1 MFLIG
6 HIYKQADMYFEYLGN
21 DTFIVYRDNF
31 NPRKKDLLILR
42 GLILPYAV
50 EISKDD
56 KDFLKIKEEVI
67 NKIKTHTNGSYFS
80 RINEYIKQLDKY
92 RK

>member
-6 HIYKQADMYFEYLGN
+6 HIYKRADMYFEYLGN
-21 DTFIVYRDNF
+21 DAFIVYRKNF

-42 GLILPYAV
+42 GLMLPYAV
-50 EISKDD
+50 EISKND

-67 NKIKTHTNGSYFS
+67 NKIKTYTNGSYFS

>member
-42 GLILPYAV
+42 GLMLPYAV

-67 NKIKTHTNGSYFS
+67 NKIKTHTNGSYF
-80 RINEYIKQLDKY
+80 
-92 RK
+92 

>member
-6 HIYKQADMYFEYLGN
+6 HIYKQADMYFECLGN
-21 DTFIVYRDNF
+21 DTFIVYRENF
-31 NPRKKDLLILR
+31 NPCKKDLLILR
-42 GLILPYAV
+42 GLMLPYAV

-67 NKIKTHTNGSYFS
+67 NKIKTCTSGSYFS
-80 RINEYIKQLDKY
+80 RINEYIKLLDRY